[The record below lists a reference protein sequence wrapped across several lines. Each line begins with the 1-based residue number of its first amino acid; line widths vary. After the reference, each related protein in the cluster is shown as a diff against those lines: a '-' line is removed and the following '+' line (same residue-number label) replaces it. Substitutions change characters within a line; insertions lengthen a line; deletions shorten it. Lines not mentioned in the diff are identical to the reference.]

1 MTKSIFK
8 RILCGFLT
16 VLMVMGTLATGVFAT
31 KETAT
36 DSGTE
41 TPEKTTSSLEEIKAI
56 LDTLDY
62 NDYRASLGDVKKAS
76 DTFTVNFADAYVGS
90 EGTDKDKDVVVN
102 TEEQTNKD
110 YKKAV
115 KSVYLPEKGSATF
128 KINVKKAGLYVID
141 IEYFSVEAKA
151 TSIERMLYIDGKIP
165 FSEARYLTMP
175 KTWVDNLEEGGKF
188 KQDLTEN
195 DIRPTK
201 AQVPTWNTYT
211 LSDSTGFVVE
221 PLEVYFTEGEHTLTF
236 EAVREPVVFSTMT
249 FKPYEELPTY
259 EEVLAEYK
267 ANGYK
272 PVEDAKI
279 LVEAEISSDPE
290 HPILVSEQ
298 TIYPLND
305 RSSPITSPQD
315 PAKTKLNTIGSDKWK
330 TAGQWIKYTIKPEK
344 TGLYE
349 LAMRFKQSELEG
361 MYVSRRIYIN
371 GEIPFE
377 EASYLEFLYKDS
389 WQNAVISSKDG
400 TPYQFY
406 FEAGKEYEI
415 KFEVV
420 LGSMNE
426 VLNRVNNVLTLM
438 NESYLKILMITG
450 SDPDEFRDYNFS
462 RLVPEAIN
470 SLVFSARE
478 LKAVGKMLEDI
489 TGQTG
494 SHVATLNKIV
504 ILLERMTS
512 DEKEVAKNLIN
523 LKTYIGT
530 LGTWLLDSRAQ
541 PLEIDY
547 FVFQTPGTK
556 LPKANSNFFQTLWFE
571 TKAFVLSFFI
581 DYSTLGA
588 TVEIDS
594 DSKVEVWTTI
604 GREKSKIM
612 RQLVDSDF
620 MQNNEISVE
629 IKLVSGGVLQ
639 STLAGIGPDIAFL
652 ASADCVNY
660 AIRDAVL
667 PLNDM
672 EGFDEVMKRFPK
684 AAKDTLTLYGKTY
697 GLPNTMTFL
706 MMFYRM
712 DILADLNVE
721 VPRTWDELKNIIP
734 VLQTNNMTIG
744 FPSKIAGTK
753 LFLYQMGGEMYA
765 DDGKRIN
772 LSSNVALSAF
782 TELTDLFQS
791 YRFPLTYE
799 AANRFRTGEMPIL
812 ISDYISLYNQ
822 LTVFAPEIDGL
833 WEFISLPGF
842 VDENGEINNCSVV
855 TTEGVCLMKGAED
868 NPEDCWKFLEWFTR
882 GNVQANYSNEL
893 VAVVGQSSKNATAN
907 TEALSELPWSS
918 REYENLMDQFE
929 KTVGITEYPGGYII
943 TRYVDFA
950 FMDVYNDGANATEA
964 MLDYVTEINKE
975 ITRKRK
981 EFGFDYL
988 EISYSNSADYIES
1001 E

>member
-1 MTKSIFK
+1 MKKSIFK
-8 RILCGFLT
+8 RVLCGFLT
-16 VLMVMGTLATGVFAT
+16 VLMVMSTLATGVFAT
-31 KETAT
+31 KDTAT
-36 DSGTE
+36 GSGTE

-76 DTFTVNFADAYVGS
+76 DTFTVNLADAYISS
-90 EGTDKDKDVVVN
+90 EGMDKDDGVVIR
-102 TEEQTNKD
+102 TEDETNSEF
-110 YKKAV
+110 KKAV
-115 KSVYLPEKGSATF
+115 KSIYLPEKGSATF
-128 KINVKKAGLYVID
+128 KINVEKDGLYAAD
-141 IEYFSVEAKA
+141 IEYFSVMAKA

-175 KTWVDNLEEGGKF
+175 KTWVDVLEEGGAF

-211 LSDSTGFVVE
+211 VCDSTGFVVD
-221 PLEVYFTEGEHTLTF
+221 PLEIYLTAGEHTFTF
-236 EAVREPVVFSTMT
+236 EAVREPVVLSDIT
-249 FKPYEELPTY
+249 FKPYDAPPKY

-279 LVEAEISSDPE
+279 FVEAENPGDSKNPV
-290 HPILVSEQ
+290 LVSEQ

-305 RSSPITSPQD
+305 RSSPKTSPQD

-377 EASYLEFLYKDS
+377 EASYLEFLYKDD
-389 WQNAVISSKDG
+389 WQNAVLASKDG

-415 KFEVV
+415 RFEVV
-420 LGSMNE
+420 LGSMSE
-426 VLNRVNNVLTLM
+426 VLDRVDNVLTLM

-450 SDPDEFRDYNFS
+450 SSPDQYRDYNFG
-462 RLVPEAIN
+462 RLIPEAIN
-470 SLVFSARE
+470 NLIFSARE
-478 LKAVGKMLEDI
+478 LKAVGKLLEEI

-512 DEKEVAKNLIN
+512 KEDEIAKNLVN

-556 LPKANSNFFQTLWFE
+556 LPKANSNFFEVLWFE

-620 MQNNEISVE
+620 MQNNDIAVE

-639 STLAGIGPDIAFL
+639 STLAGIGPDVAFL
-652 ASADCVNY
+652 PSADCVNY

-684 AAKDTLTLYGKTY
+684 AANDTLTLYGKTY

-721 VPRTWDELKNIIP
+721 VPRTWDDLKNIIP
-734 VLQTNNMTIG
+734 ILQTNNMTIG
-744 FPSKIAGTK
+744 FPSKTAGTK

-772 LSSNVALSAF
+772 LSSNIALSAF

-918 REYENLMDQFE
+918 REYENLMEQFE